1 MGDDVGSIPQIS
13 VLVLILLCSK
23 SQAKVKQTIR
33 SCVHITYSKLTDR
46 TLMNSKREI
55 TLLENETT
63 QHDA

>member
-1 MGDDVGSIPQIS
+1 
-13 VLVLILLCSK
+13 LLCSK